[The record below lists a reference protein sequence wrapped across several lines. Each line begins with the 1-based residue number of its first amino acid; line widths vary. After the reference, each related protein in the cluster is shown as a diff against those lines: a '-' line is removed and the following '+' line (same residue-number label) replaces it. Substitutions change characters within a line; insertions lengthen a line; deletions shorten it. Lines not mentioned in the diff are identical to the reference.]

1 VTAVTTSAFDEAAAA
16 IGTTA
21 HLDVPLAPFTTYR
34 VGGRAAVLARPHSV
48 ADLERIAGARSAT
61 GLPLIVVGKGS
72 NMLVADA
79 GFAGIAVT
87 LADLEMSDGAEQAGF
102 VVVTYGDASEIV
114 VDVPG
119 AASLPSLARR
129 LASAGIV
136 GFEWAVGI
144 PGSIGGAVKMN
155 AGGHGADMAAVLV
168 DVTMASIGAPR
179 PLRADVVA
187 ADDLQL
193 RFRSSAVADDQIVLS
208 ARLAL
213 ERGNAEP
220 AMTRISEIVRWRRE
234 HQPGGQNCGSVF
246 VNPVPGEVSAGL
258 LIDGLG
264 LRGLQIGGAWVSEKH
279 ANFIQSSPDGRAADV
294 LAVME
299 HVRSAVAE
307 STGFQL
313 RSEVRLVGFDGVTSV
328 GESHR

>member
-1 VTAVTTSAFDEAAAA
+1 MTTSAFDEARAA

-21 HLDVPLAPFTTYR
+21 QLCVPLAPFTTYR
-34 VGGRAAVLARPHSV
+34 VGGQAALLARPSTV
-48 ADLERIAGARSAT
+48 ADLERVAQARWFSD
-61 GLPLIVVGKGS
+61 LPLIVVGKGS
-72 NMLVADA
+72 NMLVADG
-79 GFAGIAVT
+79 GFAGIVVT
-87 LADLEMSDGAEQAGF
+87 LANLEVAGGAGEAGF
-102 VVVTYGDASEIV
+102 VVVTDGGELANDV
-114 VDVPG
+114 VVEVPG

-129 LASAGIV
+129 LASGGIV

-155 AGGHGADMAAVLV
+155 AGGHGADMASVLV
-168 DVTMASIGAPR
+168 DVTMASVDGIGR
-179 PLRADVVA
+179 CTVEVVPA
-187 ADDLQL
+187 EHLQL
-193 RFRSSAVADDQIVLS
+193 GFRSSAVADHQLVLS

-213 ERGNAEP
+213 RRGGAEP
-220 AMTRISEIVRWRRE
+220 AMSRISEIVRWRRE

-264 LRGLQIGGAWVSEKH
+264 LRGLRIGSAWVSEKH
-279 ANFIQSSPDGRAADV
+279 ANFIQASADGCAADV

-307 STGFQL
+307 ATGFEL
-313 RSEVRLVGFDGVTSV
+313 RSEVRLVGFDGISSV
-328 GESHR
+328 GESSR